1 MPAAGDAKDIVQ
13 MLFSRC
19 LEDVVVAQLRHDMDG
34 KTI

>member
-1 MPAAGDAKDIVQ
+1 MSTAGDAKDIVQ

-19 LEDVVVAQLRHDMDG
+19 LEDLVVALPG